1 MQELLLIEQKLPV
14 FLLAFFRIGGL
25 MVIAPVFSARVLPQ
39 QLRIAIALILA
50 ALVTISLPP
59 QQLPAFTNIYGF
71 VWLAINEFTFGLAL
85 GFVIYLVF
93 AAISLAGEM
102 IDLQIGLSM
111 ATLVDPTFGQAMPL
125 IGNFKNM
132 LAVLIFL
139 LTDSHHL
146 LVMTLIKSFTLLK
159 PGQPWL
165 EMGVSTLVFNWFPFT
180 VITGLQI
187 ALPVVGVLL
196 VVDIALGILART
208 VPQMNIFVVGL
219 PLKIFIGL
227 IFLMLSLPLY
237 VKILNQVFWQGF
249 DLLAT
254 FMHG

>member
-1 MQELLLIEQKLPV
+1 MQELIILQQKLPV
-14 FLLAFFRIGGL
+14 FLLAFFRIGGM
-25 MVIAPVFSARVLPQ
+25 MVIAPIFSARVLPQ
-39 QLRIAIALILA
+39 QLRIAISLLLALLIT
-50 ALVTISLPP
+50 VNLPAY
-59 QQLPAFTNIYGF
+59 QLPALNNTLQFS
-71 VWLAINEFTFGLAL
+71 WLVVNEFAYGMAL

-125 IGNFKNM
+125 VGNFKNM
-132 LAVLIFL
+132 LAILVFL

-146 LVMTLIKSFTLLK
+146 LLITLIRSFSLLK

-165 EMGVSTLVFNWFPFT
+165 EFGINSLVFNWFPFT

-196 VVDIALGILART
+196 VVDIALGVLART

-219 PLKIFIGL
+219 PLKLLVGL

-237 VKILNQVFWQGF
+237 IKLLNQLFWQGF
-249 DLLAT
+249 NLLAL
-254 FMHG
+254 FMRG